1 MGYKVKILFTKD
13 YFGDW
18 TNPINYLSVGVLNKT
33 IPFILEIC
41 YKYQQDSL
49 QRFHLYFFSIPN
61 ISYTLNHNEFK
72 LILVTSQPSLVFIHP
87 NIIYFFII
95 LNPLLTGRER
105 DYLENNKNSG
115 IRKYVDFYQNLCNSF
130 S

>member
-13 YFGDW
+13 YSGDW

-95 LNPLLTGRER
+95 
-105 DYLENNKNSG
+105 Y
-115 IRKYVDFYQNLCNSF
+115 
-130 S
+130 